1 MAVSP
6 SLSVL
11 SKLTPAICL
20 YDEFSFV
27 MIKDVVHFFLCVCLS
42 ASKGDW
48 RYFTCYVNRFT
59 VGRGVRP

>member
-27 MIKDVVHFFLCVCLS
+27 MIKDVVHFFCLFVCVLPRET
-42 ASKGDW
+42 GGIL
-48 RYFTCYVNRFT
+48 RVM
-59 VGRGVRP
+59 